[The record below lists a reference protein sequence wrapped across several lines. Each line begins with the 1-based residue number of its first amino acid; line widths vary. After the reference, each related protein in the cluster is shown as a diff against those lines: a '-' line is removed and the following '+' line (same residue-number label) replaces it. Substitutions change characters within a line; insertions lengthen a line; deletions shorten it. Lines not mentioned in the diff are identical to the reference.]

1 MVSFIVPAYNVEKT
15 IKKCLDS
22 LLNQDNNTINYEIV
36 VVNDGSTDNTRDIVL
51 SYNTTKIQ
59 YFEKINGGLSDA
71 RNYGVERAKGDYII
85 YVDSDDYV
93 STTLLTDIEKYI
105 DAGVDLIKWNPI
117 WTYENKT
124 DNKKQPVAETFAGV
138 TGEEGF
144 NRLWYKDPLIDCAWN
159 YCLKKEIYTKFPVGK
174 YHEDFATTIYMMMK
188 AKSFVST
195 DLYEYYYYQ
204 SDSSIMRGNDIE
216 KQHKRLEDILEHF
229 DNYSKNVKK
238 MDIKDETKENIMIYA
253 TNALLVRLD
262 ELDKENKKFFVEELK
277 RRKIY
282 KYIKARNAKQ
292 LAKKI
297 VLFFKY

>member
-159 YCLKKEIYTKFPVGK
+159 YCLKKDIYTKFPVGK

-204 SDSSIMRGNDIE
+204 SDSSIMRGNDTE
-216 KQHKRLEDILEHF
+216 KQRKRLEDILEHY
-229 DNYSKNVKK
+229 DNYSKNVKT

-297 VLFFKY
+297 ILFFKY

>member
-124 DNKKQPVAETFAGV
+124 DNKKQPVGETFAGV

-159 YCLKKEIYTKFPVGK
+159 YCLKKDIYTKFPVGK

-188 AKSFVST
+188 AKTFTST

-204 SDSSIMRGNDIE
+204 SDSSIMRGNDSE
-216 KQHKRLEDILEHF
+216 KQHKRLEDILEHY
-229 DNYSKNVKK
+229 DNYSKNVKT
-238 MDIKDETKENIMIYA
+238 MDIKDETKESIP
-253 TNALLVRLD
+253 
-262 ELDKENKKFFVEELK
+262 
-277 RRKIY
+277 
-282 KYIKARNAKQ
+282 
-292 LAKKI
+292 
-297 VLFFKY
+297 